1 MIAKNLRDHR
11 GFSLPEVLIAATI
24 MLVIMGAVMSLFL
37 GSQRT
42 ARVETDFGDVQDNLR
57 LAMDQLSKDVRMAGF
72 LTVEPP
78 LEEVSATEF
87 VINTTTPARR
97 YARIT
102 VAPSGISTSKTF
114 TIYSESMVERF
125 RPGDTVRIIRPP
137 NQEQP
142 GQDDVASPDFLV
154 FTVASTDPDTNQM
167 TLNGFSSTVDYA
179 YSAGD
184 MIVRTQIGAPLVSEV
199 RYRFNPA
206 PDNTLERI
214 VNGGTPQILAR
225 NLTDVVFEYVLNDV
239 GNVQAVNINLT
250 GATSPEPDPNNK
262 IARRE
267 QVFRTSVSIR
277 NI

>member
-78 LEEVSATEF
+78 IVPVSQTEF
-87 VINTTTPARR
+87 VINTTTPSRR
-97 YARIT
+97 YARIET
-102 VAPSGISTSKTF
+102 PANSG
-114 TIYSESMVERF
+114 SERDFVVVSQTMADRF
-125 RPGDTVRIIRPP
+125 RDGDTVRIIRPP

-142 GQDDVASPDFLV
+142 GEGATANLV
-154 FTVASTDPDTNQM
+154 FIVDGPPSGTTIK
-167 TLNGFSSTVDYA
+167 LKGFDSSGIYG
-179 YSAGD
+179 YSPND
-184 MIVRTQIGAPLVSEV
+184 MIVRTMPGAPVVNEV
-199 RYRFNPA
+199 RYLFIA
-206 PDNTLERI
+206 ADNSLRRI

-225 NLTDVVFEYVLNDV
+225 NLTDVVFEYELNDV

-250 GATSPEPDPNNK
+250 GATSPAPDPNNK

-267 QVFRTSVSIR
+267 HVFRTSVSIR

>member
-1 MIAKNLRDHR
+1 MIAKTLRDQR

-78 LEEVSATEF
+78 IVPVSQTEF
-87 VINTTTPARR
+87 VINTTTPSRS
-97 YARIT
+97 YARILT
-102 VAPSGISTSKTF
+102 PENSTE
-114 TIYSESMVERF
+114 SEREFEVVSQSMAARF
-125 RPGDTVRIIRPP
+125 RDGDTVRIIRPP

-142 GQDDVASPDFLV
+142 GDGATPNLV
-154 FTVASTDPDTNQM
+154 FTVVENSNGTTNIK
-167 TLNGFSSTVDYA
+167 LKGFSASDV
-179 YSAGD
+179 YSYSPND
-184 MIVRTQIGAPLVSEV
+184 MIVRTLPGAPVVNEV
-199 RYRFNPA
+199 RYLFNA
-206 PDNTLERI
+206 ADNSLRRI

-225 NLTDVVFEYVLNDV
+225 NLTDVVFEYELNDV

-250 GATSPEPDPNNK
+250 GATSPAPDPNNK

-267 QVFRTSVSIR
+267 HVFRTSVSIR

>member
-78 LEEVSATEF
+78 LVEVSATEF
-87 VINTTTPARR
+87 VINTTSPARR

-102 VAPSGISTSKTF
+102 IPDTTIGSDKTF
-114 TIYSESMVERF
+114 SVYSESMVERF
-125 RPGDTVRIIRPP
+125 RAGDIVRIIRPP

-142 GQDDVASPDFLV
+142 GESVVANPSFLV
-154 FTVASTDPDTNQM
+154 FTVTNTNPGLRQM
-167 TLNGFSSTVDYA
+167 TLTGFSTTVDYSYA
-179 YSAGD
+179 AGD
-184 MIVRTQIGAPLVSEV
+184 MIVRTLPGAPLVNEV
-199 RYRFNPA
+199 RYRYDGA
-206 PDNTLERI
+206 PNNALIRI

-239 GNVQAVNINLT
+239 GNVESVNISLT
-250 GATSPEPDPNNK
+250 GATSPAPDPTNR

-267 QVFRTSVSIR
+267 QIFRTSVSIR